1 MADYVITLDDDNVN
15 VGNDYLIT
23 LDDGE
28 SPNIGSPD
36 YRIGV
41 NFEIPSKSVQYT
53 NLILDDISSEFNGS
67 RLTFNLTVNGEPYTP
82 INAQQLIISLNDTIL
97 SPGIDYDVS
106 GSTIVFT
113 NPPAANV
120 GSPGSNEFWGV
131 ALRTVADLTRTINFV
146 IDNGSFDITP
156 GTKGSLGLDVSGRI
170 ESWTLVSKESGS
182 IVIDIKKSTYN
193 TYPESLT
200 SIVGSEYPR
209 LINQSKN
216 RDESLSTWTTDL
228 VAGDILD
235 FDVVSCTGIT
245 KCSLFLRLNV

>member
-1 MADYVITLDDDNVN
+1 MSDYIITLD
-15 VGNDYLIT
+15 NDEDI
-23 LDDGE
+23 
-28 SPNIGSPD
+28 SIGSPD
-36 YRIGV
+36 YNIGV

-67 RLTFNLTVNGEPYTP
+67 RTVFNLTVDGEPYTP
-82 INAQQLIISLNDTIL
+82 INAQQLIISLNDVVL
-97 SPGIDYDVS
+97 SPGIDYNVS
-106 GSTIVFT
+106 GSTIIFT
-113 NPPAANV
+113 NPPAANF
-120 GSPGSNEFWGV
+120 GTPGSNEFWGV

-156 GTKGSLGLDVSGRI
+156 GTKGSLGLEVSGRI
-170 ESWTLVSKESGS
+170 ESWTLVSKETGS
-182 IVIDIKKSTYN
+182 IVIDIKKGTYSTYPD
-193 TYPESLT
+193 TLT
-200 SIVGSEYPR
+200 SIVGNEYPR

-216 RDESLSTWTTDL
+216 RDESLSTWSTDV

>member
-1 MADYVITLDDDNVN
+1 MSDYLITLDDDNIN
-15 VGNDYLIT
+15 VGNDYLVT

-41 NFEIPSKSVQYT
+41 NFEVPSKSIQYT
-53 NLILDDISSEFNGS
+53 NLILDDISTEFNGI
-67 RLTFNLTVNGEPYTP
+67 RTVFNLSVNGQPYTP

-106 GSTIVFT
+106 GSTIVFI
-113 NPPAANV
+113 NPPAANI
-120 GSPGSNEFWGV
+120 SGSNEFWGV

-146 IDNGSFDITP
+146 LDNGSFDITP
-156 GTKGSLGLDVSGRI
+156 GVKGSLGIDVSGRI
-170 ESWTLVSKESGS
+170 ESWTIVSEETGS
-182 IVIDIKKSTYN
+182 IVIDIRKDRFD
-193 TYPESLT
+193 TYPDNLT

-209 LINQSKN
+209 LIGQSKN
-216 RDESLSTWTTDL
+216 RDESLSTWLTDI

-235 FDVVSCTGIT
+235 FNVVSCTGIT

>member
-1 MADYVITLDDDNVN
+1 MADYVITLDDDNIN
-15 VGNDYLIT
+15 VGNDYLVT

-41 NFEIPSKSVQYT
+41 NFEVPSKSIQYT
-53 NLILDDISSEFNGS
+53 NLILDDISTEFNGI
-67 RLTFNLTVNGEPYTP
+67 RTVFNLSVNGQPYTP

-106 GSTIVFT
+106 GSTIVFID
-113 NPPAANV
+113 PPAANI
-120 GSPGSNEFWGV
+120 SGSNEFWGV

-146 IDNGSFDITP
+146 LDNGSFDITP
-156 GTKGSLGLDVSGRI
+156 GVKGSLGIDVSGRI
-170 ESWTLVSKESGS
+170 ESWTIVSEETGS
-182 IVIDIKKSTYN
+182 IVIDIRKDRFD
-193 TYPESLT
+193 TYPDNLT

-209 LINQSKN
+209 LIGQSKN
-216 RDESLSTWTTDL
+216 RDESLSTWLTDII
-228 VAGDILD
+228 AGDILD
-235 FDVVSCTGIT
+235 FNVVSCTGIT